1 MRRSQQEN
9 KPFQKEIWILLFKR
23 LWLTFSSYSC
33 ILIPTHLSPFFFFF
47 FFLGKNKTK
56 FCHILWSSIHCL
68 IFLLLRARSTFVN
81 VPLSILDQHLEC
93 TYFRCEYSAR
103 VWHIVPVTYLVSIF
117 VLLEMCGFFLPAEI
131 FAEDTS
137 SLKISIIVDPF
148 SALANGSSTP
158 SEKHNLI
165 QNNTLNHWC
174 DFEGRHQQ
182 HKMIALRFSFHEK
195 SAQCFAVPCMFCY
208 MAYTCAGS
216 ISGKSTKA
224 CRCWEKCLKKLK
236 K

>member
-9 KPFQKEIWILLFKR
+9 KPFQKEIWILSFKR
-23 LWLTFSSYSC
+23 FWLTFSSYSC
-33 ILIPTHLSPFFFFF
+33 ILIPTHLSPIFF
-47 FFLGKNKTK
+47 GKNKTK
-56 FCHILWSSIHCL
+56 FCHVLWSSIHCL

-81 VPLSILDQHLEC
+81 VPLSILDQHLER

>member
-33 ILIPTHLSPFFFFF
+33 ILIPTHLSPIFF
-47 FFLGKNKTK
+47 GKNKTK
-56 FCHILWSSIHCL
+56 FCHVLWCSIHCL

-103 VWHIVPVTYLVSIF
+103 VWYIVPVTYLVSIF

-137 SLKISIIVDPF
+137 SLK
-148 SALANGSSTP
+148 N
-158 SEKHNLI
+158 
-165 QNNTLNHWC
+165 
-174 DFEGRHQQ
+174 Q
-182 HKMIALRFSFHEK
+182 HYR
-195 SAQCFAVPCMFCY
+195 
-208 MAYTCAGS
+208 GS
-216 ISGKSTKA
+216 ILSLS
-224 CRCWEKCLKKLK
+224 KLQ
-236 K
+236 